1 MRKLTLFNNE
11 NKFTS
16 FLETL
21 NKLTKN
27 EVFESLKNIFDDKLK
42 ELLSAEKMSEILH
55 EKMEF
60 SETMSCLIHL

>member
-11 NKFTS
+11 NKFAS

-21 NKLTKN
+21 KKLTKN

-42 ELLSAEKMSEILH
+42 ELLSA
-55 EKMEF
+55 
-60 SETMSCLIHL
+60 

>member
-11 NKFTS
+11 NKFIS

-55 EKMEF
+55 EK
-60 SETMSCLIHL
+60 SCLIHL